1 VKLFGTLLLSIQ
13 LSTCIEPPAMVRYFN
28 YSGNPVEVVEMCKSI
43 LDSLQYEIE
52 IYAPESRVIITAPQK
67 VRKDFRR
74 YSYSVVIQVEDLIKV
89 ILVSKRHI
97 FKRGSELSL
106 GGKELTEMQVTDKL
120 PYSIQQK
127 IFWPLAVEFNK
138 YGWEEFDPGLNS
150 VTENRLLPSIYN

>member
-1 VKLFGTLLLSIQ
+1 
-13 LSTCIEPPAMVRYFN
+13 MVRYFN
-28 YSGNPVEVVEMCKSI
+28 YTGNPAEVVAMCKSV

-52 IYAPESRVIITAPQK
+52 IYAPESRVIVTVPQVVK
-67 VRKDFRR
+67 KDFRR

-127 IFWPLAVEFNK
+127 IFWPLATEFKK
-138 YGWEEFDPGLNS
+138 YGWEEFNPNLNG
-150 VTENRLLPSIYN
+150 VLENRLLPSTYN